1 VSVRNIYYNYH
12 YAASVSKNWIDVFS
26 PAKKNFIF
34 EEWRI
39 SHAKE
44 HRTMKKK
51 EN

>member
-12 YAASVSKNWIDVFS
+12 YAASVSKNWIDDFS

-34 EEWRI
+34 EESR
-39 SHAKE
+39 SSYAKG
-44 HRTMKKK
+44 HMTMKKK